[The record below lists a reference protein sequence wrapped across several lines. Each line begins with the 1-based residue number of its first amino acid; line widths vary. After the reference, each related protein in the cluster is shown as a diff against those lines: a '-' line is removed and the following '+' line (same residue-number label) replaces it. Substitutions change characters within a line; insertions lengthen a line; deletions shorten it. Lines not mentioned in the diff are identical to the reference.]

1 MYSWPGGEL
10 RQTLDLGSTGLL
22 PLEVIAEKFYSIVSY
37 IRIWPMLLFVNLISV
52 IFVIKILLFWTYFVS
67 I

>member
-22 PLEVIAEKFYSIVSY
+22 PLEVIVLKFYSIVFY
-37 IRIWPMLLFVNLISV
+37 MRIWPMLLFVILIYV
-52 IFVIKILLFWTYFVS
+52 IFVVKIL
-67 I
+67 